1 VWRAFY
7 EHAEPQSLGV
17 VSTLP
22 FEGLDGL
29 KLLLLLRSIRPDKVT
44 AAAQDYVVHNL
55 GADYVKPPLFDLT
68 ACYQESSCT
77 TPLIF
82 ILSPGSDPMRAVLK
96 AAEVSYY
103 YYCYNYQYCNCYYCQ
118 FWW

>member
-7 EHAEPQSLGV
+7 ESAEPQSVEV

-22 FEGLDGL
+22 YTDLTGL
-29 KLLLLLRSIRPDKVT
+29 KLLLLLRSVRPDKVT
-44 AAAQDYVVHNL
+44 AAAQDYVVQHLSN
-55 GADYVKPPLFDLT
+55 DYVKPPLFDLT

-96 AAEVSYY
+96 AAEVSA
-103 YYCYNYQYCNCYYCQ
+103 
-118 FWW
+118 FDSVTIILHSFI